1 MVEEPFDVDPELLRA
16 VARELADDAR
26 RLAAGLCGAAEPLP
40 VAPGGAAEPL
50 LVTSADGWRSANAL
64 ADLEAAAR
72 RWSGTLAARVA
83 DTAEALRAGA
93 DGYDAVDDRAAHR
106 LAGLPR

>member
-16 VARELADDAR
+16 VARELGDDAR
-26 RLAAGLCGAAEPLP
+26 RLTALP
-40 VAPGGAAEPL
+40 GEASEPL
-50 LVTSADGWRSANAL
+50 LVAPADGWRSGGAL
-64 ADLEAAAR
+64 ADLEAAVQ

-83 DTAEALRAGA
+83 DTAEALCAGA

-106 LAGLPR
+106 LAGISR